1 MMRFIQDNALLLTI
15 LILCLIILFLIAEI
29 ATKIGTL

>member
-29 ATKIGTL
+29 ATKVGTL